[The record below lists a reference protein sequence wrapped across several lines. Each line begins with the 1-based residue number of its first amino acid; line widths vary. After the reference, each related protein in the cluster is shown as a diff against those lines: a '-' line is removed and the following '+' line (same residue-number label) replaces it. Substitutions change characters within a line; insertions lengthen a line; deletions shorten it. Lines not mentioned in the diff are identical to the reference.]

1 MIETTIQKIRK
12 DFSDQMIFMYCTG
25 KRRLGVSVL
34 SAKYDINNSEFTAKI
49 MMPRVMQEMTIYS
62 KAGGNPTKWHFSG
75 DVKLEMKRPEVKFHD

>member
-12 DFSDQMIFMYCTG
+12 DFSDQIIFLSCHG
-25 KRRLGVSVL
+25 KPKLGIVIE
-34 SAKYDINNSEFTAKI
+34 SAKFDIDKRELFIVTFNQNIRKMDI
-49 MMPRVMQEMTIYS
+49 DY